1 MYSSINLVRYIQ
13 KIIKSVGAWFPH
25 PQLYRLPD
33 HPVTIMVLEI
43 APFEKDFLTIN

>member
-1 MYSSINLVRYIQ
+1 
-13 KIIKSVGAWFPH
+13 
-25 PQLYRLPD
+25 LYRLPD

>member
-1 MYSSINLVRYIQ
+1 VLKQLYRYAIVN
-13 KIIKSVGAWFPH
+13 SVGFPH